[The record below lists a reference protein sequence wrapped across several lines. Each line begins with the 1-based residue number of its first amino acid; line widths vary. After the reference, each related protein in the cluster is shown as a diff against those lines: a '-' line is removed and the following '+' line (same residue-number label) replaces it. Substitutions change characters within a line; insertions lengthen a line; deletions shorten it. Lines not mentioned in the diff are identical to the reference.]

1 MKLISLS
8 NPAIL
13 TLWLSVVCV
22 VAYQAPH
29 FIKSNAVI
37 RLKRSDVSVQRHRRQ
52 AQPLTQKQK
61 SQIVEHHNLLRAIE
75 GADNME
81 LMVMFLR
88 LRLPNLYDGRGYDIW
103 LICDGMKIVLFAVF
117 FLWPVALRHLVNW
130 IYCRCFANY
139 HNHRKVFLCS
149 TFQIVSLQHIQHI
162 IVNTLLL
169 LSFNIPASVS
179 M

>member
-52 AQPLTQKQK
+52 AQPLTHKQK
-61 SQIVEHHNLLRAIE
+61 SQIVEHHTLLRAIE

-81 LMVMFLR
+81 LMVRLLR
-88 LRLPNLYDGRGYDIW
+88 LRLPNLYDGRGYD
-103 LICDGMKIVLFAVF
+103 L
-117 FLWPVALRHLVNW
+117 
-130 IYCRCFANY
+130 
-139 HNHRKVFLCS
+139 
-149 TFQIVSLQHIQHI
+149 
-162 IVNTLLL
+162 
-169 LSFNIPASVS
+169 
-179 M
+179 